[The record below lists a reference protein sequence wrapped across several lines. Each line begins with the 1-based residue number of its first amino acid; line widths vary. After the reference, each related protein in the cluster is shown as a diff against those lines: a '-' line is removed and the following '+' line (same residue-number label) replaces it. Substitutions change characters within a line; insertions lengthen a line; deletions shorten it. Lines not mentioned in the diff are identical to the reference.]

1 MMSNEFKQTLDT
13 PIGLLEVT
21 ANDNGLTK
29 VAFVDAGEQGF
40 QANKHTLDAVQQLT
54 EYFEGK
60 RSQFSLALAAEGTD
74 FQKCVWQALLTVPYG
89 KTTSYGEI
97 ARQIDKPKAVRAVG
111 AANGR
116 NPLAIV
122 VPCHRIIGSSGKLVG
137 YASGLPRKTFLLNLE
152 RADL

>member
-40 QANKHTLDAVQQLT
+40 QVNKHTLDAVQQLT

>member
-1 MMSNEFKQTLDT
+1 MTELCKQALET

-21 ANDNGLTK
+21 ANGKGLTE
-29 VAFVDAGEQGF
+29 VAFVDELKNGVQS
-40 QANKHTLDAVQQLT
+40 NNHTEDAVQQLT
-54 EYFEGK
+54 EYFDGT
-60 RSQFSLALAAEGTD
+60 RVSFSLNLAANGTD
-74 FQKCVWQALLTVPYG
+74 FQRSVWQALLTVPYG
-89 KTTSYGEI
+89 ETTSYGEI
-97 ARQIDKPKAVRAVG
+97 ARRIGKPKAMRAVG

-152 RADL
+152 RSI